1 MCSLKLKQVKDS
13 LNVNANVNIFDDV
26 NVSVGEAFF
35 LFFIYQLIYPP
46 PHGKM
51 SGVHLL
57 ENVGVSD
64 HCLLLKVTD
73 KPAL

>member
-35 LFFIYQLIYPP
+35 FLYLSIDLPTSTWEDVQSPS
-46 PHGKM
+46 
-51 SGVHLL
+51 SG
-57 ENVGVSD
+57 ECRS
-64 HCLLLKVTD
+64 K
-73 KPAL
+73 